1 MQDLWLKPTD
11 SGIGGRQ
18 KACEVKLTVVQI
30 LAESEFFLF
39 KKMKIRNANFPSFY
53 VVWSFG
59 KKDFPRWFSA
69 SLSSDEIVV
78 VEFYEY

>member
-53 VVWSFG
+53 VV
-59 KKDFPRWFSA
+59 
-69 SLSSDEIVV
+69 
-78 VEFYEY
+78 